1 MTTYISHRGAF
12 IDADRLRRLAFTDN
26 DHTDNERA
34 LRVALQDALVLASI
48 YRGGKWTEG
57 VAGEAAIFYHEVDVA
72 HRLDVLAKVAPFAT
86 PAPWV
91 LDLTE
96 PRYIRDQHMNQ
107 TIGSVNLRAD
117 DARLIVEMRNAL
129 PFLLMSRRIADK
141 TP

>member
-57 VAGEAAIFYHEVDVA
+57 VAGEAAVFYHEVDVA
-72 HRLDVLAKVAPFAT
+72 HRLDVLAKIAPFAT

-91 LDLTE
+91 LDDKH
-96 PRYIRDQHMNQ
+96 IRDQHMNQ
-107 TIGSVNLRAD
+107 TVGSVNLRAD

-129 PFLLMSRRIADK
+129 PFLLASRRIADK
-141 TP
+141 QP